1 MTNPDRDDRLAGFL
15 PGLIWKTLALGAAA
29 GLLVAR
35 WMSTGLGWSVMAG
48 AGLAAAN
55 AAALAWLVG
64 KILEPEPD
72 ETSEIRKS
80 TAFWAALLEFKLLAL
95 LTLAFLVIVLF
106 GVEPLGLAIGY
117 TMFLLATIW
126 QTIAAYSG
134 RSRRSRDTRDGPDD
148 RH

>member
-1 MTNPDRDDRLAGFL
+1 MTTPERDDPLAGFL

-35 WMSTGLGWSVMAG
+35 WMSSGLGWSVMAG

-55 AAALAWLVG
+55 AAALSWLVG

-72 ETSEIRKS
+72 ETAEIRKS
-80 TAFWAALLEFKLLAL
+80 TAFWAALLGFKLLAL

-106 GVEPLGLAIGY
+106 GVRPLGLAIGY

-126 QTIAAYSG
+126 QTTAAYGG
-134 RSRRSRDTRDGPDD
+134 RTRRPDDTRDGPDD